1 MRQRRRAMMTGAL
14 LVAGFLTAGQAP
26 GQAYPSRPLR
36 MLVPFAPGGNVDITA
51 RAISG
56 DMAAVLGRPLVVENR
71 PGAGGMIA
79 AELVAKSP
87 PDGHTLLIASTGVM
101 TNLPALSRNLPY
113 DVVRDFAA
121 VSRVAIVPLVL
132 IVHPSVPATT
142 TRQFI
147 ALARSK
153 PGRLLIASSGAG
165 TNLFAEQLMIST
177 GSRLTTV
184 AYKGSGPALI
194 DLVAGHVD
202 CYLDQ
207 VTSSLGYVRSGRV
220 RAIAVTTATRAARL
234 PDVPTL
240 AESGVPG
247 YDASTVTGIFVPAAT
262 PREVVARLND
272 VLSGLLKTP
281 AIRERFATVGAEA
294 APGSSSDFA
303 AFIRN
308 DIERWKSV
316 VRQAGIQLQ

>member
-101 TNLPALSRNLPY
+101 TNLPALNRNLPY